1 MLEYLVFTDLDGT
14 LLNHNDYSFDEANE
28 AIKYLKDNS
37 IPLII
42 VTSKTFSEVR
52 KLQDEIGIKCPF
64 IVENGA
70 GIYIPPDAIL
80 TKGVMPHQNRHIQIS
95 KAQSYLE
102 TRLFFKVLQ
111 KEHDIRGFG
120 DMEVEEVVEL
130 TGLDEESAMHAMRR
144 DFTEPFIVGDDV
156 DMHKIKMSVH
166 NAGLDI
172 VKGGRFYHLI
182 SHGQDKAK
190 AMKYLTH
197 LYEERLSKDLKMIA
211 LGDSANDFTMLEAAD
226 IGVLIQLHNGDY
238 ADIECTGIECKNIQ
252 KSSHPGSKGWNK
264 ALMEIFNVS

>member
-14 LLNHNDYSFDEANE
+14 LLNHHDYSFEEANE
-28 AIKYLKDNS
+28 AIKYLKENS

-80 TKGVMPHQNRHIQIS
+80 TEGVMPHQNRHIQIS

-102 TRLFFKVLQ
+102 IRLFFKVLQ
-111 KEHDIRGFG
+111 KEHNIRGFG
-120 DMEVEEVVEL
+120 DMDKDEVVEL
-130 TGLDEESAMHAMRR
+130 TGLDEDSVIHAMRR
-144 DFTEPFIVGDDV
+144 DFTEPFIAGDDV
-156 DMHKIKMSVH
+156 DIDKIKVSAN

-172 VKGGRFYHLI
+172 VSGGRFYHLI
-182 SHGQDKAK
+182 SNGQDKAK
-190 AMKYLTH
+190 AMKYLTY
-197 LYEERLSKDLKMIA
+197 LYEERLNKNLKMIA

-226 IGVLIQLHNGDY
+226 VGVLIQLHNGEY

-252 KSSHPGSKGWNK
+252 KSIHPGPKGWNQ
-264 ALMEIFNVS
+264 ALLEIFDVI